1 MQDNLP
7 ELRDI
12 HLPDGVSAF
21 PPAYG
26 WWVIL
31 GGIIAVCLFLWI
43 VAIIRK
49 KSKKLYALHLL
60 QKIYSANNMASAVEM
75 SEILRR
81 ICVYKYQNAA
91 TLFGQEWIDFL
102 NQHCK
107 TKLQGNTAELLINAP
122 YIPHNTKKYGADD
135 VANLRLF
142 CQKWIGENL

>member
-1 MQDNLP
+1 MPDNLP

-26 WWVIL
+26 WGVIL
-31 GGIIAVCLFLWI
+31 ATLLGLIILYHLIKLA
-43 VAIIRK
+43 RQ

-60 QKIYSANNMASAVEM
+60 NNITCNNSLKSAAAM

-81 ICVYKYQNAA
+81 ICVYKYPAA
-91 TLFGQEWIDFL
+91 ASLSGQEWIDFL
-102 NQHCK
+102 NNHSK
-107 TKLQGNTAELLINAP
+107 TKLNNKTADLLLNAP
-122 YIPHNTKKYGADD
+122 YVPEKSGKFATAD
-135 VANLRLF
+135 VVCLRLF